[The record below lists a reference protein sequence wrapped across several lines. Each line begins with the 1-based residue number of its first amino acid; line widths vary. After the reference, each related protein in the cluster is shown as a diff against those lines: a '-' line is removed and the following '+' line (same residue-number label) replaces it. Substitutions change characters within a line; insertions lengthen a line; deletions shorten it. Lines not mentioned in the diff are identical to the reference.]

1 MLQTSARLL
10 RLLSLFQAQRYW
22 SGAALSDRLDVTA
35 RTLRR
40 DVDRLRSLGYPVHS
54 SSGIA
59 GGYQLGAGAIL
70 PPLLLDDEE
79 AVAVAIGLRTSA
91 SGSVTGIEEASVRAL
106 LKLEQVLPSRLR
118 HRVAALHAFIVPLS
132 NRDSANPDS
141 NNPDSGYRRPT
152 VDAERL
158 STIAGACRDHEGI
171 RFSYHN
177 RTGAPSVRA
186 VEPHRLVHTGYRWYL
201 VAWDVGRQDWRT
213 FRVDRIEGKLKTST
227 RFKPRKPP
235 EGDFAAFV
243 SKSLASVPYPYRAR
257 VTLHS
262 PVEAVARRVPS
273 SAGTLEAIDERSC
286 TLHTGS
292 HSLEG
297 ITIHL
302 SLLGVDFQVHEPP
315 ELIDYIRGLADRLV
329 RATPGR

>member
-10 RLLSLFQAQRYW
+10 RLLSLFQVQRYW
-22 SGAALSDRLDVTA
+22 SGADLAHRLDITA

-40 DVDRLRSLGYPVHS
+40 DVDRLRSLGYPVQS
-54 SSGIA
+54 TSGTA
-59 GGYQLGAGAIL
+59 GGYQLGAGATL

-79 AVAVAIGLRTSA
+79 AVAVVLGLQTSA
-91 SGSVTGIEEASVRAL
+91 SGAVSGIEEASMRAL
-106 LKLEQVLPSRLR
+106 TKLEQMLPSRLR
-118 HRVAALHAFIVPLS
+118 HRVAALHAFILPLGS
-132 NRDSANPDS
+132 R
-141 NNPDSGYRRPT
+141 GPT

-158 STIAGACRDHEGI
+158 SAIAGACRDQQGI

-177 RTGAPSVRA
+177 RTGAPSTRS

-201 VAWDVGRQDWRT
+201 VAWDLARKDWRT
-213 FRVDRIEGKLKTST
+213 FRVDRIAGKLKTSM

-243 SKSLASVPYPYRAR
+243 SKSLSQVPYPVQAR
-257 VTLHS
+257 LTLGA
-262 PVEAVARRVPS
+262 PVDAVAKRIPS
-273 SAGTLEAIDERSC
+273 SVGVLEAIDDCSC
-286 TLHTGS
+286 MLRMGS

-302 SLLGVDFQVHEPP
+302 LLLGVSFQVHEPP
-315 ELIDYIRGLADRLV
+315 ELIDYIRQLTDRLS
-329 RATPGR
+329 RATG

>member
-22 SGAALSDRLDVTA
+22 SGSDLSSRLDVTA

-54 SSGIA
+54 TSGTA
-59 GGYQLGAGAIL
+59 GGYQLGAGANL
-70 PPLLLDDEE
+70 PPLLLDDDE
-79 AVAVAIGLRTSA
+79 AVAVALGLRTSA

-106 LKLEQVLPSRLR
+106 MKLEQVLPPRLR
-118 HRVAALHAFIVPLS
+118 HRVTALHSFILPIS
-132 NRDSANPDS
+132 NR
-141 NNPDSGYRRPT
+141 RET

-171 RFSYHN
+171 RFNYNN
-177 RTGAPSVRA
+177 RTGAPSARV

-201 VAWDVGRQDWRT
+201 VAWDLSRKDWRT

-227 RFKPRKPP
+227 RFKPRRPP

-257 VTLHS
+257 VTIHA
-262 PVEAVARRVPS
+262 PVETIAKRVPP
-273 SAGTLEAIDERSC
+273 SAGVLEALDDHSC
-286 TLHTGS
+286 VLNTGA

-302 SLLGVDFQVHEPP
+302 SLLDVDFQVHEPP
-315 ELIDYIRGLADRLV
+315 ELIDYIGRLAARLS
-329 RATPGR
+329 RSSG